1 MIARMCSISSEPV
14 TFDQLD
20 LLAIGNTIQLAGAV
34 WTGEGRTFVVPLP
47 DEELTDIWEVLNLD
61 GAEWERFLNQSDVL
75 EVQGPGKAVLRKS
88 QRQIDQWMAW
98 RVFERD
104 GYRCRYCGAK
114 APLTVDHVILWEN
127 GGATVEDNLVSA
139 CKKCNKTRGNMEYE
153 AWIDSGEYMKRVGNL
168 SPAAQNANEDLVR
181 QLDKLR
187 AITAKPRS
195 R

>member
-1 MIARMCSISSEPV
+1 MIAARMCSVSSEEV
-14 TFDQLD
+14 KLDQLD
-20 LLAIGNTIQLAGAV
+20 LLSIGNTIQLAGAV
-34 WTGEGRTFVVPLP
+34 WTGDGRTFIVPLP

-61 GAEWERFLNQSDVL
+61 GAEW
-75 EVQGPGKAVLRKS
+75 GPGKAVLRKS